1 MADDYVPYVPIPY
14 TPLPYVS
21 SREYSNR
28 PYTQSLMELVGRAG
42 QREAEATRRRSELL
56 ASRTGA
62 LGQIASST
70 LGSLFAGRD
79 EAAKLAEERRRYGLQ
94 EARLTAQQKQQDLD
108 REEARAYRQYQGIDI
123 GANEPMT
130 PEQVALYQQF
140 APGTTRPLMRDVDTF
155 VSLPAPSAP
164 SSEQMLSQNLQRG
177 LSEEPRTPTAPMFGG
192 GIGTERVT
200 EQYGVGRQPTAQEVQ
215 QTRVMAVSQQAR
227 EDEIAAR
234 AEAARLARV
243 AAKEAAALRADE
255 RFDTLKSQAD
265 LRREIAQMTAGNRLP
280 TTASLALEVANGD
293 PQKALAILKN
303 TDGRSPVQVQN
314 FMRISGEWQ
323 KSPLSAAADRT
334 AVLSASVKA
343 VRDDPENATEQ
354 MLLGY
359 AFIQAADTY
368 QSAVREGELRNLGGL
383 GTALSQ
389 LRQKVA
395 NIVETGAVMPPAV
408 AKEVTD
414 VSARLVGTL
423 IDAANVKA
431 QDFGRRATV
440 AGIGD
445 MWDEYYQPRPN
456 PNAQKVVRDPKT
468 GKLVPGGGS

>member
-1 MADDYVPYVPIPY
+1 
-14 TPLPYVS
+14 
-21 SREYSNR
+21 
-28 PYTQSLMELVGRAG
+28 
-42 QREAEATRRRSELL
+42 
-56 ASRTGA
+56 
-62 LGQIASST
+62 
-70 LGSLFAGRD
+70 
-79 EAAKLAEERRRYGLQ
+79 
-94 EARLTAQQKQQDLD
+94 
-108 REEARAYRQYQGIDI
+108 
-123 GANEPMT
+123 
-130 PEQVALYQQF
+130 
-140 APGTTRPLMRDVDTF
+140 
-155 VSLPAPSAP
+155 
-164 SSEQMLSQNLQRG
+164 MLSQNLQRG
-177 LSEEPRTPTAPMFGG
+177 LREEPRTPTAPMFGG

-215 QTRVMAVSQQAR
+215 QARVMAASQQAR

-234 AEAARLARV
+234 AEAARLARL
-243 AAKEAAALRADE
+243 AAKEAAALRAEE
-255 RFDTLKSQAD
+255 RSDTLKSQAD

-414 VSARLVGTL
+414 VSARLVGT
-423 IDAANVKA
+423 INDAANVKA